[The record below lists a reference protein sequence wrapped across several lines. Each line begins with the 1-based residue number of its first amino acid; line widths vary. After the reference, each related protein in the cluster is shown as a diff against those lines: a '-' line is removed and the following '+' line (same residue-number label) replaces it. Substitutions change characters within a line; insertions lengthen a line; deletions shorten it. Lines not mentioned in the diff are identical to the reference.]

1 MGMNDLLFARE
12 LQLLRFLLGK
22 AIYQWN
28 GGCTLS
34 TFPLFFWISRYLGKK
49 WCLIT
54 ELCISFSCKMALR
67 WASCC
72 WGVQTLPLRCTSCQD
87 LCWQNTTKSASQW
100 FLKVWRL
107 FLCYMEL
114 QEWLHCLLQWKCL
127 LRWRS
132 FSFVRSQT
140 VLVVHLAVGLYSGLA
155 TLCNRGSS
163 VQI

>member
-54 ELCISFSCKMALR
+54 ELCIPFSCKMALR

-87 LCWQNTTKSASQW
+87 LCWQNTTKSVSQC
-100 FLKVWRL
+100 FKGVAVIPVLHGTSGMVALSPAVK
-107 FLCYMEL
+107 MPSQMEEL
-114 QEWLHCLLQWKCL
+114 QLCQESN
-127 LRWRS
+127 S
-132 FSFVRSQT
+132 FSGALSCWSILRSSHT
-140 VLVVHLAVGLYSGLA
+140 V
-155 TLCNRGSS
+155 
-163 VQI
+163 